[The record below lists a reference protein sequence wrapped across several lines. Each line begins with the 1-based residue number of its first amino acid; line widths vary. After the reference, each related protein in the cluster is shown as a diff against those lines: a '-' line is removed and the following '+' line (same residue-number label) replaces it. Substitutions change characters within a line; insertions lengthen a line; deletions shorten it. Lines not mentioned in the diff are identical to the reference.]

1 MAKIIVEIP
10 EARLPELPACQKKP
24 GELLLLGMSQ
34 MKIQES
40 LLLYQR
46 DLISF
51 ARAAELAGVSQREMI
66 RQTRAFGLSPRLD
79 PKMIEAEVV

>member
-10 EARLPELPACQKKP
+10 EARLPELPACQTKL
-24 GELLLLGMSQ
+24 GELLLLGLSE

-46 DLISF
+46 GLISF
-51 ARAAELAGVSQREMI
+51 ARAAELAGVSQREMV
-66 RQTRAFGLSPRLD
+66 RQARAFGISPCSD
-79 PKMIEAEVV
+79 AKMIEAEVA